1 MTFYKY
7 CKRCG
12 KRLKGEENRLRGFG
26 ETCFRR
32 VQSDAQKDLNPLVP
46 PSNYPIEIITK
57 QVEKGKNLQG
67 RGTRT
72 KQEESGKSQ
81 NKPRAKQ
88 IINTRQ
94 NQEDKASKD
103 KDKSKHEAKAKS
115 KQGRGQGA
123 SEKSS
128 KEKSLSQREGA
139 KPPHL
144 EKTLSPTRKTGL
156 LFKPHT

>member
-1 MTFYKY
+1 MTLYKY

-57 QVEKGKNLQG
+57 QGEKGKNLQG

-88 IINTRQ
+88 IIKTRQ
-94 NQEDKASKD
+94 DQEDKASKD
-103 KDKSKHEAKAKS
+103 KDKSKHEAKAKN
-115 KQGRGQGA
+115 KQGRGR
-123 SEKSS
+123 ELVKNLP
-128 KEKSLSQREGA
+128 KKKSLSQREGV
-139 KPPHL
+139 
-144 EKTLSPTRKTGL
+144 
-156 LFKPHT
+156 KPHTLKRH